1 MNRKLSVP
9 SLRNERY
16 RSVSSLRPLVHDTMK
31 SFRMALPL
39 RRAKPPPVDAG
50 LLHDGPRQ
58 LLQPAHGVALDEAE
72 ARRPAVALDRHALGD
87 GRSFGQHAAEG
98 GIAPMRREVDEIVDV
113 AVRIDEPGQGDER
126 QVG

>member
-16 RSVSSLRPLVHDTMK
+16 RSVSSLRPLVHDTMNSSRK
-31 SFRMALPL
+31 
-39 RRAKPPPVDAG
+39 
-50 LLHDGPRQ
+50 

-98 GIAPMRREVDEIVDV
+98 GIAPIGREVDEIVDV
-113 AVRIDEPGQGDER
+113 AVRIDEPGQ
-126 QVG
+126 